1 MTSLNYTTVPKA
13 QARIVQLDAYI
24 ARLQAD
30 MTAHGLAV
38 PPPPPPSS
46 AAPPPHPAVI
56 ETALGLDLARMAKS
70 VLSTATEEEIMRIT
84 LIPREGGAPF
94 SIEVRPGQ
102 PFLPTVQDALED
114 PRAQAWHGGDE
125 ITDSEGTFGEYGIE
139 DGARITLAANT
150 EPTPQEVAEE
160 FVACNPGNPK
170 VTVNE
175 LLNGEE
181 VYEDGNKPRLTRNA
195 DGSVK
200 DWYFSEM
207 GLVALPDSIC
217 SLRISGNLGLARN
230 NLSTLPADF
239 ASITVGG
246 NLRLDYNN
254 LSTLPADFGSITV
267 GGDLFLRGNTLST
280 LPADFASITVGGDL
294 YLGGNRLLSTPESFP
309 NVGGEIY
316 R

>member
-1 MTSLNYTTVPKA
+1 
-13 QARIVQLDAYI
+13 
-24 ARLQAD
+24 
-30 MTAHGLAV
+30 
-38 PPPPPPSS
+38 
-46 AAPPPHPAVI
+46 
-56 ETALGLDLARMAKS
+56 MAKS
-70 VLSTATEEEIMRIT
+70 VLSSATEEEIMRIT
-84 LIPREGGAPF
+84 LIPREGVAPF
-94 SIEVRPGQ
+94 SIEVRPCQ

-181 VYEDGNKPRLTRNA
+181 VHEDGNKPRLTRNA

-217 SLRISGNLGLARN
+217 SLRISGNLGLHDNKLSTLPADFASITVGGDLALDCN

-246 NLRLDYNN
+246 RLRLDFNN

-267 GGDLFLRGNTLST
+267 GGTLFLRGNKLSMLPADFGSITVGDYLLLDGNNLTT